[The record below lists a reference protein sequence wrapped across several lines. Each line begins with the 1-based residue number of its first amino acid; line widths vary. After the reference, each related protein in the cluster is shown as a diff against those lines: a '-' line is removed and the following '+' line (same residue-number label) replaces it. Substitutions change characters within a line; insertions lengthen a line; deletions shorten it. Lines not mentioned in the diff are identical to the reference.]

1 MTMPQIA
8 IAPVATAPLPADGLG
23 AIVALLVRHRGAHGG
38 PGDLIS
44 ALVREGRRFRQ
55 TDSGRRWRSLLAESK
70 LVENG
75 WMVWNLL
82 DLDRY
87 ITARDLDADGDTPSA
102 MIEDVLH
109 DLAASRI
116 ETMRIVLDAIAV
128 EMEAANVG

>member
-1 MTMPQIA
+1 MA
-8 IAPVATAPLPADGLG
+8 
-23 AIVALLVRHRGAHGG
+23 
-38 PGDLIS
+38 
-44 ALVREGRRFRQ
+44 
-55 TDSGRRWRSLLAESK
+55 
-70 LVENG
+70 
-75 WMVWNLL
+75 WNLL